1 MVVPTNENATEVDA
15 ALNAAREA
23 LGALAERHPGAV
35 LEVLQAASEAL
46 AAGEAL
52 PPDPSEAEL
61 QHYAARVALPTVL
74 PRVSRDALLL
84 LALPHMEFT
93 EDFLNRVRTLY
104 IFISYFTS
112 VRIMCGSQT
121 SFSTLLIETIMES
134 YVDSNGRHH

>member
-52 PPDPSEAEL
+52 PADPSEAEL
-61 QHYAARVALPTVL
+61 QQYAARVALPTVL

-93 EDFLNRVRTLY
+93 EDFLNRVRTL
-104 IFISYFTS
+104 
-112 VRIMCGSQT
+112 
-121 SFSTLLIETIMES
+121 
-134 YVDSNGRHH
+134 